1 MNASIPLTISAE
13 YLPEVADMQRARHR
27 YRLLFA
33 LFFLVG
39 SISGFAADKISRVE
53 FVVVRGY
60 NGKPVRNASVVLHPV
75 NKDGKQSKG
84 GMELKTDPDG
94 KAALEAVPYG
104 KLRIQAI
111 APGLQTYGDD
121 IEINQPEQQITIK
134 MNRPQ
139 EQYSIYK

>member
-1 MNASIPLTISAE
+1 MQHSYRRLILLVIACFLLSSLPLWAGDEQVSR
-13 YLPEVADMQRARHR
+13 LEVIVLRA
-27 YRLLFA
+27 
-33 LFFLVG
+33 
-39 SISGFAADKISRVE
+39 
-53 FVVVRGY
+53 Y

-75 NKDGKQSKG
+75 GKNGKQTKG
-84 GMELKTDPDG
+84 GMELKTDAEG
-94 KAALEAVPYG
+94 KASLDIVPYG

>member
-1 MNASIPLTISAE
+1 ML
-13 YLPEVADMQRARHR
+13 RATHR
-27 YRLLFA
+27 LRLLLPLLLLWSA
-33 LFFLVG
+33 V
-39 SISGFAADKISRVE
+39 GFAADNVSRVE

-75 NKDGKQSKG
+75 GKSGKQSKG
-84 GMELKTDPDG
+84 GMELKTDADG
-94 KAALEAVPYG
+94 KTALDAVPYG

-121 IEINQPEQQITIK
+121 VEINQPEQQITIK

>member
-1 MNASIPLTISAE
+1 MKRRN
-13 YLPEVADMQRARHR
+13 R
-27 YRLLFA
+27 RLGVLCLCLMVWSLQA
-33 LFFLVG
+33 
-39 SISGFAADKISRVE
+39 FAADQIARVE
-53 FVVVRGY
+53 FVVLRGY

-75 NKDGKQSKG
+75 RKDGKQSKG

-121 IEINQPEQQITIK
+121 IEINQPQQQVTIK

>member
-1 MNASIPLTISAE
+1 MVRKHRRLVLLGLVAAWMLVVSASGADSGRVARI
-13 YLPEVADMQRARHR
+13 EVIVLRA
-27 YRLLFA
+27 
-33 LFFLVG
+33 
-39 SISGFAADKISRVE
+39 
-53 FVVVRGY
+53 Y

-75 NKDGKQSKG
+75 SKDGKQQKG

-94 KAALEAVPYG
+94 KASLDIVPYG

-121 IEINQPEQQITIK
+121 VEINQPEQQITIK

>member
-1 MNASIPLTISAE
+1 MTRIHLRWIFLALLAFASIASFAE
-13 YLPEVADMQRARHR
+13 EKYS
-27 YRLLFA
+27 RL
-33 LFFLVG
+33 
-39 SISGFAADKISRVE
+39 E
-53 FVVVRGY
+53 FVVVRSY

-75 NKDGKQSKG
+75 NKEGKQSKS

-94 KAALEAVPYG
+94 KASLDSVPYG

-121 IEINQPEQQITIK
+121 IEINQPDQQITIK
-134 MNRPQ
+134 MNKPQ

>member
-1 MNASIPLTISAE
+1 MLRMHRRLILLSLIAACMLAIPAAGADSGKVARI
-13 YLPEVADMQRARHR
+13 EVIVLRA
-27 YRLLFA
+27 
-33 LFFLVG
+33 
-39 SISGFAADKISRVE
+39 
-53 FVVVRGY
+53 Y

-75 NKDGKQSKG
+75 NKDGKQQKG

-94 KAALEAVPYG
+94 KASLDIVPYG

-121 IEINQPEQQITIK
+121 VEINQPDQQITIK